1 MCDAQPALKMRI
13 SRIPARISRDAD
25 RRARQPGR
33 DPVGV
38 SLRAP
43 HALLLAACAS
53 LASLWAGRALAAGE
67 YARLRY
73 ELDDPGGKCANEA
86 SFRARVVSRLGYDP
100 FREEASLDLHVH
112 VVARGPT
119 VRAEITSAQPG
130 KPSGK
135 RTLEDPR
142 CDALGETLASAVALV
157 LDPVA
162 AAGAPPV
169 PAPSPAPLPAP
180 PPAVTETHPVAETPP
195 RAPASSASLVP
206 LIYADFTTGFAR
218 APATLVGGR
227 IGVGLRRGS
236 FSIAAEGHAET
247 SPSAAS
253 VAPSDR
259 VEASAFSGALVP
271 CGHVDMFEL
280 CAVVTLGAREVKALD
295 VVRPQAQS
303 ALFVVLG
310 VRAGIEVPLS
320 GAIALRAHGELGVP
334 LLRTT
339 YTIDGI
345 ARSTTGLVDASLG
358 AGILGRFR

>member
-1 MCDAQPALKMRI
+1 M
-13 SRIPARISRDAD
+13 
-25 RRARQPGR
+25 
-33 DPVGV
+33 
-38 SLRAP
+38 
-43 HALLLAACAS
+43 LLAAGVSVALS
-53 LASLWAGRALAAGE
+53 WTGRALAAGD

-86 SFRARVVSRLGYDP
+86 AFRARVVSRLGYDP
-100 FREEASLDLHVH
+100 FREEAPLDLHVR

-162 AAGAPPV
+162 AAGAPP
-169 PAPSPAPLPAP
+169 APAP
-180 PPAVTETHPVAETPP
+180 PEEPPAAEPLPPPAAVAERPREPTPP
-195 RAPASSASLVP
+195 PETPASFVP
-206 LIYADFTTGFAR
+206 VIYADFTTGFAR
-218 APATLVGGR
+218 APGALLGGR
-227 IGVGLRRGS
+227 IGAGVRRGS
-236 FSIAAEGHAET
+236 FAIAAEGQAET
-247 SPSAAS
+247 TPEPAVVSSN
-253 VAPSDR
+253 DR

-271 CGHVDMFEL
+271 CGYIGFVQL
-280 CAVVTLGAREVKALD
+280 CGVAAIGSRAVKALD
-295 VVRPQAQS
+295 VLAPKTQNAV
-303 ALFVVLG
+303 FVVLAARGG
-310 VRAGIEVPLS
+310 VEVPLS
-320 GAIALRAHGELGVP
+320 GAIAFRANAALGVP

-345 ARSTTGLVDASLG
+345 ARSTTGVVEVSLG